1 MTKPVIPAEG
11 FEEKLHIAV
20 CMPEPD
26 PAFVDQLWAQLR
38 TTPTSLVTNRV
49 QIPWWKKPAFVLT
62 EFVIAGLMIASLISG
77 PQNVL
82 AAVKSWLQAY
92 IPAFGFVDDPQTVRY
107 IPESVRQERDG
118 GVMTI
123 AAGFTDANRT
133 ILEIGESH
141 SDEPCRNP
149 THSMQDPYLMAG
161 ETRLSLDGWYS
172 SRLVFPPLP
181 INVDNVVLH
190 FPWILFCDS
199 DTPDWEI
206 PLHFIA
212 APSGMMMPILEG
224 GIPLEPSPVFTTM
237 PTDLPLQPT
246 STPSLPSGVTLSLDQ
261 VVALQDGI
269 LVSGLF
275 SWQNGERW
283 YDVPPMEEITVM
295 DSDQNILPVEA
306 LPFEEVWTLYE
317 TLPSETV
324 PWALRIPG
332 TNSPDALTLSFPYI
346 LKTTS
351 PTIKSPFE
359 LELGSNPYQEQTWT
373 PNLDI
378 PFEGHTLRLVQVRQI
393 DDEGKVLEFTF
404 EADAV
409 VESITVTEFSI
420 QPGSGGG
427 GTVEN
432 RIPSETLRST
442 AYFSEPV
449 VTGKYAFT
457 IATLQE
463 RVLGPWVLE
472 WNCCQDQ

>member
-1 MTKPVIPAEG
+1 
-11 FEEKLHIAV
+11 
-20 CMPEPD
+20 
-26 PAFVDQLWAQLR
+26 
-38 TTPTSLVTNRV
+38 
-49 QIPWWKKPAFVLT
+49 
-62 EFVIAGLMIASLISG
+62 
-77 PQNVL
+77 
-82 AAVKSWLQAY
+82 
-92 IPAFGFVDDPQTVRY
+92 
-107 IPESVRQERDG
+107 
-118 GVMTI
+118 MTI
-123 AAGFTDANRT
+123 VAGFTDANRT

-141 SDEPCRNP
+141 SDEPCQNP

-199 DTPDWEI
+199 DIPDWEI

-224 GIPLEPSPVFTTM
+224 DIPLEPSPDFTAV

-246 STPSLPSGVTLSLDQ
+246 STPDLPSGVTLSLDQ
-261 VVALQDGI
+261 VVGLQDGI

-346 LKTTS
+346 LQTTS
-351 PTIKSPFE
+351 STIKSPFE
-359 LELGSNPYQEQTWT
+359 LELGSNPYKEQTWT
-373 PNLDI
+373 PNLEL

-404 EADAV
+404 EADAA

-427 GTVEN
+427 GTIEN
-432 RIPSETLRST
+432 RTPSEPLRST
-442 AYFSEPV
+442 TYFPQSV

-463 RVLGPWVLE
+463 RVSGPWVLE
-472 WNCCQDQ
+472 WNCCLNK